1 MARPKN
7 EETILKIREAAR
19 QLFCD
24 KGYKSTSYSDLAQAS
39 SVNRATVQDY
49 YPKKR
54 VLATEHLTRLRTCAD
69 EVARQQFPS
78 EQSPLA
84 QQYLLGQIYI
94 ASLLSCDESRR
105 YLSDI
110 LEDRTFMEDMIALD
124 AGWSIVYVHAE
135 GDGTIPEEALQDMIC
150 IMGGVYELMFY
161 SVRTGQPI
169 DIAKRLRPGMEVLAS
184 LLLMD
189 KRECADLLNRCALP
203 ATQALALGQVVFEQ
217 AFGHPWPEE

>member
-7 EETILKIREAAR
+7 EETILRIREAAR
-19 QLFCD
+19 QLFCE
-24 KGYKSTSYSDLAQAS
+24 KGYKGASYSDLSQTS
-39 SVNRATVQDY
+39 GVNRATVQDY

-69 EVARQQFPS
+69 IIARRQFPN

-84 QQYLLGQIYI
+84 QQYLLGQVYI

-105 YLSDI
+105 FLSDI
-110 LEDRTFMEDMIALD
+110 LEDRTFMEDMIASD

-135 GDGTIPEEALQDMIC
+135 GGGTIPEEVLQDMIC

-161 SVRTGQPI
+161 SVRNRQPI

-184 LLLMD
+184 LLSMG
-189 KRECADLLNRCALP
+189 KQECTELLDRCALP
-203 ATQALALGQVVFEQ
+203 ANEAFRLGFEAFDLAFVQ
-217 AFGHPWPEE
+217 PWPEE